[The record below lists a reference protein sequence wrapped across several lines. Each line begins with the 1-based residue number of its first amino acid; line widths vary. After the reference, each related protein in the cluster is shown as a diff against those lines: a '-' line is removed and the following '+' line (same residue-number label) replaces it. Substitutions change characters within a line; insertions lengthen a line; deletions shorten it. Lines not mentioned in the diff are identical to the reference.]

1 MPTSLKSITLGS
13 GLMERRGEGQGD
25 GAERHASPVLAPET
39 AASTL
44 TERAYYEIRRDIRD
58 GTLPP
63 GEALRL
69 AALRERFGVGF
80 TPLREAM
87 MRLVTERFVLVAGQ
101 KGFRVAQ
108 ATREDFDDLI
118 DTRVR
123 LETLLLPE
131 AIANG
136 DDHWEASVLA
146 TFHMLSRRPAVDEAT
161 GLMTTGWASAH
172 EQFHRALVEA
182 ARSVRMKW
190 IWLWLFEHSERYRA
204 LLARAGGLLTDDRA
218 AHECL
223 LHAVLARDPAAAVA
237 ACRDH
242 AAVFQARVRERFW
255 PEAADR

>member
-1 MPTSLKSITLGS
+1 MA
-13 GLMERRGEGQGD
+13 RRGDGQGY
-25 GAERHASPVLAPET
+25 GTERPAPPVLAET

-58 GTLPP
+58 GALPP
-63 GEALRL
+63 GESLRL

-101 KGFRVAQ
+101 KGFRVAE

-146 TFHMLSRRPAVDEAT
+146 TFHMLSRRPAVDEAS
-161 GLMTTGWASAH
+161 GLLTPGWASAH

-204 LLARAGGLLTDDRA
+204 LLARAGGMLTDDRA
-218 AHECL
+218 AHERL
-223 LHAVLARDPAAAVA
+223 LHAVLARDPAAGIA

-242 AAVFQARVRERFW
+242 AAVFQGRVREHLW
-255 PEAADR
+255 PDAKAR